1 MRAGDANGDTFSIC
15 LLSVPLTQKVS
26 LFQIGVAV
34 WLMDEFGYTVQQAS
48 FAFSCASIAFV
59 TCSPISG
66 FVADKIP
73 KHRMKTMIT
82 GGLVSAAATT
92 FATSS
97 V

>member
-1 MRAGDANGDTFSIC
+1 MAACRTIFD
-15 LLSVPLTQKVS
+15 
-26 LFQIGVAV
+26 IGVAV

-92 FATSS
+92 FATPS